1 MAVGTLIT
9 VADIG
14 EVSIAMPA
22 IADEFN
28 TDLSTV
34 QWLMTGYL
42 VAISAFLLPMG
53 RLSDMVGR
61 KKVYL
66 WGLLIFGLGSAL
78 AALAPNFGSLI
89 LFRVLQGFGLGM
101 VQGNQMAIMTS
112 IFPAEERG
120 KALGIH
126 MTLVGTA
133 LIIGPVLG
141 GVLVDAFGWRSVFY
155 INVPL
160 GALCVLPGFLV
171 LDEGRIMQGA
181 SKDRRGGFDWLGAI
195 LSSAALLTFLV
206 GMTNP
211 LDWAVGY
218 SVTVLAAS
226 AGLVVVFV
234 LWELRTPYPMFDL
247 SLFKIPIFSL
257 GVTARAF
264 AFITSSSTIFIMPF
278 YLQGVRGYSPAGA
291 GLIIATVA
299 VGMVTIGPVAGRLS
313 DRFGWRFF
321 NVGGA
326 AISVAGL
333 LVLSQITENSSLY
346 LIILGIGLQ
355 SSGMGMFSAPNSS
368 SILSG
373 VPRGNYGVISGF
385 VQLLRTGSTVT
396 GVALAAVVISV
407 TMSSM
412 GFEPNLKEIS
422 DGADPEV
429 GRAFVSGLRT
439 VYLAM
444 AGLQVLAVII
454 SMIKPKTAVPLA
466 PQEQSAHQTGD
477 GDSD

>member
-1 MAVGTLIT
+1 
-9 VADIG
+9 
-14 EVSIAMPA
+14 
-22 IADEFN
+22 
-28 TDLSTV
+28 
-34 QWLMTGYL
+34 
-42 VAISAFLLPMG
+42 
-53 RLSDMVGR
+53 
-61 KKVYL
+61 
-66 WGLLIFGLGSAL
+66 
-78 AALAPNFGSLI
+78 
-89 LFRVLQGFGLGM
+89 
-101 VQGNQMAIMTS
+101 
-112 IFPAEERG
+112 
-120 KALGIH
+120 

-218 SVTVLAAS
+218 SVAVLAAG
-226 AGLVVVFV
+226 AGLVVAFV

-264 AFITSSSTIFIMPF
+264 AFTTSSVTFLIMPF
-278 YLQGVRGYSPAGA
+278 YLQGVRGYSSAGA

-299 VGMVTIGPVAGRLS
+299 VGMVTIGPMAGRLS

-333 LVLSQITENSSLY
+333 LVLSQMTENSSLY

-355 SSGMGMFSAPNSS
+355 SIGMGMFSAPNSS

-396 GVALAAVVISV
+396 GVAIAAVVISV

-444 AGLQVLAVII
+444 AGLQMLAVII
-454 SMIKPKTAVPLA
+454 SLIKPKVAVPLA
-466 PQEQSAHQTGD
+466 PEEQPAHQTGD